1 MEQLESE
8 IVDSEIVLESDEAIA
23 TPAVAALEIAP
34 AAIER
39 RRALL
44 YYLVLPLTL
53 LLVTLLGG
61 IRFSSGSVV
70 YIKPALI
77 YLIFAAGLM
86 ILFFVANLVRF
97 DGWISERF
105 DITKNLINAITLFA
119 LFAASV
125 QVFNSVIPE
134 SGIPFWI
141 VSFCFL
147 WTLWNNLFS
156 NFDTK
161 RLLRSLAAMFSL
173 AFVVKYVVLANLAQP
188 ADQGWLD
195 SIINNPAQT
204 AATWLLDIPQ
214 FSAATGYLQFFT
226 IAIFVIALWFF
237 PNSTEE

>member
-1 MEQLESE
+1 MKELEPQT
-8 IVDSEIVLESDEAIA
+8 VDSEIVLNEDGAIS
-23 TPAVAALEIAP
+23 TLRPAALAP
-34 AAIER
+34 TDIER
-39 RRALL
+39 RRAVL
-44 YYLVLPLTL
+44 YSIVLPLAL

-61 IRFSSGSVV
+61 IRFSSGSIV
-70 YIKPALI
+70 YVKPALI
-77 YLIFAAGLM
+77 YLIFGVGLM
-86 ILFFVANLVRF
+86 ILFFVANLIRF

-105 DITKNLINAITLFA
+105 DLTKNFINAITLLA

-125 QVFNSVIPE
+125 QIFNSVIPE

-173 AFVVKYVVLANLAQP
+173 AFVVKYVILANLARP

-195 SIINNPAQT
+195 ALINNPGQA
-204 AATWLLDIPQ
+204 AATWLLDILQ

>member
-1 MEQLESE
+1 MKELEAQA
-8 IVDSEIVLESDEAIA
+8 VDSEIVLDENDAIS
-23 TPAVAALEIAP
+23 TPRSGALVP
-34 AAIER
+34 ADIER

-44 YYLVLPLTL
+44 HYLVLPLAL
-53 LLVTLLGG
+53 LFVTLLGG
-61 IRFSSGSVV
+61 IRFSSGSIV
-70 YIKPALI
+70 YVTPALL
-77 YLIFAAGLM
+77 YLLFATGLM
-86 ILFFVANLVRF
+86 VLFFVTNLIRF
-97 DGWISERF
+97 DGWIAERF
-105 DITKNLINAITLFA
+105 EITKNLINGITLLA

-141 VSFCFL
+141 VSFCFF

-161 RLLRSLAAMFSL
+161 RLLRSLAAMFAL
-173 AFVVKYVVLANLAQP
+173 AFVVKYVVLANLARP
-188 ADQGWLD
+188 ADQGWFDAL
-195 SIINNPAQT
+195 INNPGQA

>member
-1 MEQLESE
+1 
-8 IVDSEIVLESDEAIA
+8 
-23 TPAVAALEIAP
+23 
-34 AAIER
+34 
-39 RRALL
+39 
-44 YYLVLPLTL
+44 
-53 LLVTLLGG
+53 
-61 IRFSSGSVV
+61 
-70 YIKPALI
+70 
-77 YLIFAAGLM
+77 
-86 ILFFVANLVRF
+86 
-97 DGWISERF
+97 
-105 DITKNLINAITLFA
+105 
-119 LFAASV
+119 
-125 QVFNSVIPE
+125 VIPE

-173 AFVVKYVVLANLAQP
+173 AFVVKYVVLANLARP

-195 SIINNPAQT
+195 AIINNPAQT

>member
-1 MEQLESE
+1 MKELEAQT
-8 IVDSEIVLESDEAIA
+8 VDSEIVLDENDAIS
-23 TPAVAALEIAP
+23 TPVPAALAP
-34 AAIER
+34 ADIER

-44 YYLVLPLTL
+44 NYIILPLSL
-53 LLVTLLGG
+53 LLVALLGG

-70 YIKPALI
+70 YIKPALL
-77 YLIFAAGLM
+77 YLLFATGLM
-86 ILFFVANLVRF
+86 VLFFVANLIRF

-105 DITKNLINAITLFA
+105 EITKNLINGITLLA

-161 RLLRSLAAMFSL
+161 RLLRSLAAMFAL
-173 AFVVKYVVLANLAQP
+173 AFVVKYVVLANLARP
-188 ADQGWLD
+188 ADQGWFDAL
-195 SIINNPAQT
+195 INNPGQA

-226 IAIFVIALWFF
+226 IAIFVFALWFF